1 MFEVRRNFRLKLG
14 LPEKNNEKR
23 KREKKLKRYQFN
35 FCCHFKPLTIS
46 EKCSILDG
54 RRSGVFIVDF
64 EHVSHL
70 FLVFLLL
77 FLLSL
82 NN

>member
-1 MFEVRRNFRLKLG
+1 MFKVQRNFRLKLG

-35 FCCHFKPLTIS
+35 FCCNFKPLTIS
-46 EKCSILDG
+46 EKCSILNR
-54 RRSGVFIVDF
+54 RRSDVFIVDSK
-64 EHVSHL
+64 HISHH
-70 FLVFLLL
+70 FLVFLLV
-77 FLLSL
+77 FLLTL